1 MIPCRPKLLNE
12 HPRLKTDTV
21 SALDPHPHPRWRP
34 ALVVAAILLLGA
46 INFGYGLD
54 RLPLIGPDEPRYAEV
69 AREMYD
75 SGDWIT
81 PRLAGR
87 HWFEKPAL
95 LYWLAAGGYS
105 LFGVNEGAARAGVAV
120 LALLGVLLIF
130 FFGRRVGGAKL
141 GASSAA
147 ALSTMGLWIAFSRGA
162 TFDLPLAVC
171 CTAAC
176 AAFWLWWEQERP
188 GGGARW
194 WYLCSAA
201 LGLAVLAKGLIGL
214 VLPGAIIG
222 LYLLLTGG
230 LADFLRQ
237 WRRTAV
243 GAMIFLATAAIWY
256 GPMFAR
262 HGSEFFSEFFLAHHV
277 ERFLTDKFK
286 HPQPFYF
293 FFLVAPAGVFPWI
306 GYLVGAVGRDAR
318 RWRDL
323 RREKSLRWRLYVWLW
338 ALLPIVFFSFSGS
351 KLPGYI
357 LPVFPA
363 LALLVGAE
371 MAEQQRHSRASAV
384 AACLLLMLVA
394 AGLGWRGADELGAA
408 AVGLRWVAGIGI
420 AVGLTA
426 LAAGRRFGWSW
437 SVPVICGGVALLVI
451 ATVHGLFPT
460 LGTRESIR
468 DLALEAR
475 SAAAAG
481 ERLIFYIDNH
491 HGINFYATELPL
503 RNERA
508 DLLTAQHGDEILA
521 RLGEAPNGSLLL
533 LSFDRWMP
541 SLEGNGN
548 FTIERLG
555 RQQGLGR
562 CSPGCDWVLSR
573 VRKGSGVAFW
583 DPAQGGSG
591 L

>member
-1 MIPCRPKLLNE
+1 MSAPDL
-12 HPRLKTDTV
+12 HPRFR
-21 SALDPHPHPRWRP
+21 SRP

-46 INFGYGLD
+46 VNFGYGLD
-54 RLPLIGPDEPRYAEV
+54 RLPLVGPDEPRYAEV
-69 AREMYD
+69 AREMYE

-95 LYWLAAGGYS
+95 LYWLAAVGFTM
-105 LFGVNEGAARAGVAV
+105 FGVGECAARAGVAV
-120 LALLGVLLIF
+120 LALLGVLLIY
-130 FFGRRVGGAKL
+130 FFGRRVGGASL

-171 CTAAC
+171 CALAC

-194 WYLCSAA
+194 WYVCSAA
-201 LGLAVLAKGLIGL
+201 LGLAVLAKGLVGL

-230 LADFLRQ
+230 LPDFLRQ
-237 WRRTAV
+237 WRRTTV
-243 GAMIFLATAAIWY
+243 GAAIFLATAAIWY

-293 FFLVAPAGVFPWI
+293 FLFVAPAGVFPWI
-306 GYLVGAVGRDAR
+306 GYLARAFGRDAQ
-318 RWRDL
+318 RWREL
-323 RREKSLRWRLYVWLW
+323 RRDNTLRWRLYVWLW

-363 LALLVGAE
+363 LALIVGAE
-371 MAEQQRHSRASAV
+371 MAEQRHSRASAV
-384 AACLLLMLVA
+384 AACLLLILAA
-394 AGLGWRGADELGAA
+394 AGLGWLGADELGAA

-420 AVGLTA
+420 AVGLAA
-426 LAAGRRFGWSW
+426 LATGWRLGWRW
-437 SVPVICGGVALLVI
+437 SVPVVCGGVALLVI
-451 ATVHGLFPT
+451 ATVHGLFPA
-460 LGTRESIR
+460 LGARVSIR
-468 DLALEAR
+468 DLAREAR
-475 SAAAAG
+475 STAAPG
-481 ERLIFYIDNH
+481 ERLIFYINNH

-503 RNERA
+503 RNERS
-508 DLLTAQHGDEILA
+508 DLLTAMHGDEILA
-521 RLGEAPNGSLLL
+521 RLGEAPDGSLLL

-541 SLEGNGN
+541 GLEGNGD
-548 FTIERLG
+548 FTVNRIA
-555 RQQGLGR
+555 RQQGRQR

-573 VRKGSGVAFW
+573 VRKGPGVAFW
-583 DPAQGGSG
+583 DSAKGGSVP
-591 L
+591 